1 MVELICKILHI
12 GKSTYYK
19 YKKDNYPI
27 IEFLNSFDK
36 QDLEELLITGKINKI
51 ELLKKCFSKED
62 LEFFLKTGEIPYK
75 IQFANKYFLKLNDEF
90 TEYILSNKGA
100 KALMVTII
108 NDTNLNVNYIY
119 DSIIKQYDEKK
130 INSTDLSAFIKN
142 PISNELLLYI
152 LDNQKENWKPYLSS
166 LEENNIWLFSYLEVL
181 ELSIKENCYEKIF
194 HEYLGAV
201 PNITISFYNSIKN
214 NTKKDEEIKSILNNI
229 LLNVKMAIIN
239 HSIDELDTYN
249 RSTGITKLTKVEK
262 DDGSNIKVKD
272 VKKFINSL
280 GLLEIPC
287 QSDKIISRID
297 NGRTNRI

>member
-1 MVELICKILHI
+1 MTKSQIYSSLLEVSEKSYYRWKSKDHAILV
-12 GKSTYYK
+12 
-19 YKKDNYPI
+19 N
-27 IEFLNSFDK
+27 L
-36 QDLEELLITGKINKI
+36 LEQ
-51 ELLKKCFSKED
+51 CFSDNELKHFLETKEV
-62 LEFFLKTGEIPYK
+62 PYK
-75 IQFANKYFLKLNDEF
+75 IQFANKYFLELNDEF

-108 NDTNLNVNYIY
+108 NDNHLNVNCIY

-142 PISNELLLYI
+142 PISNELLLYV

-166 LEENNIWLFSYLEVL
+166 LEESNTWLFLYLEIL

-262 DDGSNIKVKD
+262 DDSSNIKVKD
-272 VKKFINSL
+272 VEKFINSL
-280 GLLEIPC
+280 GLDKFDEANFSLYAFEYL
-287 QSDKIISRID
+287 QSL
-297 NGRTNRI
+297 